1 MKLYKIKLMGAD
13 LYIRAVYFDTSGGEV
28 KLGIIPAFEDEEAA
42 IYEEDKAKK
51 YCEVLNEQNKEANFI
66 MEEVNINE

>member
-13 LYIRAVYFDTSGGEV
+13 LYIKAVVFDTSDGDV
-28 KLGIIPAFEDEEAA
+28 QLHIIPAFDDSEIA

-51 YCEVLNEQNKEANFI
+51 YCEELNKQHKEISFVL
-66 MEEVNINE
+66 EEVEK